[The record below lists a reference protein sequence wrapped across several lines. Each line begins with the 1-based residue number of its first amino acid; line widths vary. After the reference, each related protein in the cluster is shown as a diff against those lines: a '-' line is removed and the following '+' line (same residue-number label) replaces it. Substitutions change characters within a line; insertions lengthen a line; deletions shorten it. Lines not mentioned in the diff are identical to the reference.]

1 MRTLEDEQL
10 GGFGLDDLDQRDT
23 VGYKGTAV
31 VQVGRHAVH
40 GGVEFMRNANFR
52 DTTYDGGLYV
62 SLSPALSGLTAGGLI
77 AGSVTNTQ
85 FDPTNS
91 SDYTG
96 FIRAIDGLANRAE
109 FYALYDGNRDG
120 TITQD
125 ELGASLAF
133 DSTAGRNLPLRV
145 ATGEEFEFAG
155 VTRRWLAPAAVGTL
169 GNPAFGIVDI
179 RLLYNSH
186 FARSRLELFADIF
199 NLFDNQDATRNQD
212 LLAGAGGIDFGD
224 GIRFTSPRRVFL
236 GLRLNL

>member
-1 MRTLEDEQL
+1 M
-10 GGFGLDDLDQRDT
+10 
-23 VGYKGTAV
+23 
-31 VQVGRHAVH
+31 QVGRHAVH
-40 GGVEFMRNANFR
+40 GGVELMRNANFR

-109 FYALYDGNRDG
+109 FYALSDGNGDG

-133 DSTAGRNLPLRV
+133 ASRTFRASGRNLPLRV

-155 VTRRWLAPAAVGTL
+155 ITRRWLAPAAVGTL

-179 RLLYNSH
+179 RLLYNYRV
-186 FARSRLELFADIF
+186 ARSRLELFADIF

-236 GLRLNL
+236 GLRLNF